1 MLFEIEFPHAEQ
13 PQDAWQKLYESL
25 DDTSIWQGHIEIR
38 KIEEKKDSN
47 GFTYEYVRESIL
59 AFRKKKQIE
68 IILRDSKNN
77 ALKIVYG
84 KGPLKGYQI
93 FDFEYDKIII
103 TGDIGLRG
111 LLYPF
116 TKFALKHIINGE
128 INALN
133 RLFNKDFNKDSSEQL
148 EKFGK
153 H

>member
-1 MLFEIEFPHAEQ
+1 
-13 PQDAWQKLYESL
+13 
-25 DDTSIWQGHIEIR
+25 
-38 KIEEKKDSN
+38 
-47 GFTYEYVRESIL
+47 L
-59 AFRKKKQIE
+59 AFRKKKQFE

-133 RLFNKDFNKDSSEQL
+133 RLFNKDFSKDSSEQL